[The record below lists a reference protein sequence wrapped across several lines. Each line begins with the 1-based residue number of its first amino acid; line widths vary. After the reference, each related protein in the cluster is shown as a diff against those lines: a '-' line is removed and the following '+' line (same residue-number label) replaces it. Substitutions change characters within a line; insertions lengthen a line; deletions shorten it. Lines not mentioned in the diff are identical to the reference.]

1 MIKKPDLNITPFVDI
16 MLVLLAILMVS
27 VTATTFE
34 EKQVNLPQGSK
45 THLSQK
51 KATINIVIKKDG
63 EVLVNDKK
71 YSIDN
76 FLENFNLQ
84 FGQYDKNSLVYIAAD
99 KDIKYALF
107 MKIYADV
114 VKTGFTQIGLLTK
127 WDF

>member
-34 EKQVNLPQGSK
+34 EKQVNLPEGSK
-45 THLSQK
+45 NHLSQK

-63 EVLVNDKK
+63 EILVNSKK
-71 YSIDN
+71 YTLNN
-76 FLENFNLQ
+76 FLENFNLE
-84 FGQYDKNSLVYIAAD
+84 FGNYDKNSLVYIAAD
-99 KDIKYALF
+99 KDIKYQLF

-114 VKTGFTQIGLLTK
+114 VKIGFTQIGLLTK
-127 WDF
+127 

>member
-34 EKQVNLPQGSK
+34 EKQVSLPQGSK

-63 EVLVNDKK
+63 EVLVNSQK
-71 YSIDN
+71 YQLKN
-76 FLENFNLQ
+76 FLENFNLA
-84 FGQYDKNSLVYIAAD
+84 FGSYDKNSLVYIAAD
-99 KDIKYALF
+99 KDIKYKLF

-127 WDF
+127 